1 MKLLNFDFP
10 ISRPIPVP
18 KQYLGVLLADIVG
31 KLKLADYN
39 KYLNW
44 EQLRVIR
51 NMLEQLFSSNKL
63 V

>member
-1 MKLLNFDFP
+1 MP
-10 ISRPIPVP
+10 RQYSRT
-18 KQYLGVLLADIVG
+18 LLADIVG